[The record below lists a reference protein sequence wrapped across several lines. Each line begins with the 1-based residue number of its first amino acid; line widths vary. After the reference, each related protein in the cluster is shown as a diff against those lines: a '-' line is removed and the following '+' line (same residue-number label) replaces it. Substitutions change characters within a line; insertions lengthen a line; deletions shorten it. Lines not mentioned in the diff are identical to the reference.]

1 MKKLNIIV
9 ILSLILL
16 NISKIQAETFEIR
29 DIAFPT
35 AKDTLVLDNFGDPRS
50 GGRLH
55 EGVDIMGKQMTPL
68 YAAVDGVLETVVSPE
83 ASWGYA
89 ISIEDADDYTYHY
102 IHINNDTPGTND
114 GLGGEE
120 QAYAPGVKKDA
131 LVKKGDLIAWM
142 GNSGNAEGVGHHL
155 HFEIRRPDKTPID
168 SYESLMI
175 ALNGEPNYSKSSF
188 DTLTINEDKKL
199 PKNPDAKC
207 ISGSMIKLVGSEAVY
222 YCGSDGKRYAFPNE
236 KIYFTWYD
244 GFEGIVEINLEEIA
258 DISLGGNVTYK
269 PGARL
274 VKLQTDPKVYAVDNG
289 GVLRWVSSPD
299 VAESVYGPDWRK
311 MIDDLPDSFF
321 FNYTIGEEIK

>member
-1 MKKLNIIV
+1 MKILNITI
-9 ILSLILL
+9 ILSLMFL
-16 NISKIQAETFEIR
+16 NIPHVLAEVYEIR

-35 AKDTLVLDNFGDPRS
+35 TKDTLILDNFGDPRP

-55 EGVDIMGKQMTPL
+55 EGVDIMGDQMTPL
-68 YAAVDGVLETVVSPE
+68 YSAVDGVLKSVVSPE

-89 ISIEDADDYTYHY
+89 ITIQDDDGYTYHY

-120 QAYAPGVKKDA
+120 QAYAPGIEKGA
-131 LVKKGDLIAWM
+131 SVKKGDLIAWM

-168 SYESLMI
+168 SYESLII
-175 ALNGEPNYSKSSF
+175 ALKGGPNYSKTSF
-188 DTLTINEDKKL
+188 DSLTINEDKGL
-199 PKNPDAKC
+199 SKNPDAKC
-207 ISGSMIKLVGSEAVY
+207 ISGSMIKLTGSDAVY

-244 GFEGIVEINLEEIA
+244 GFEGIVEVSLEEIA

-274 VKLQTDPKVYAVDNG
+274 VKLQTNPKVYAVDNG
-289 GVLRWVSSPD
+289 GVLRWITSSE
-299 VAESVYGPDWRK
+299 VAESIYGPDWNT
-311 MIDDLPDSFF
+311 MIDDMPDSFF
-321 FNYTIGEEIK
+321 FNYTIGEDIK